1 MRNVAVVVDDVE
13 INRDMLADM
22 LEEKFVIREASN
34 GQDALDIIHAG
45 EADVAVLLLDLMMP
59 VLNGIGVLE
68 ALKSEGLMD
77 RFPVLIISGES
88 DQEMEEK
95 CLAWGVSDFIKKPF
109 NPRLVRHRV
118 DNAVAL
124 FSYKNELEERVREQ
138 AAAILEQNE
147 KLKDANRKTTDLL
160 GTVVEARNKESGTH
174 VRRVKTFT
182 KILTEVIRD
191 KYKEYGITDEDQ
203 EYFEDASVLH
213 DLGKIMISDSVLL
226 KPGKLTPEEFEE
238 MKKHTLYG
246 CDVLENVK
254 QSWDERYYKLAY
266 DVCKCHHEKWDGKGY
281 PCGLKGDE
289 IPIVAQIVS
298 VADCYDALTT
308 RRPYKEPFSPD
319 KAYEMI
325 MNGECGAFNPKL
337 LDCLTIC
344 KDVFKHLAETINDE
358 E

>member
-1 MRNVAVVVDDVE
+1 MKKIAVIVDDVE
-13 INRDMLADM
+13 INRDILADM
-22 LEEKFVIREASN
+22 LDNMYEIREAAN
-34 GQDALDIIHAG
+34 GRDALDIIHT
-45 EADVAVLLLDLMMP
+45 EEKNVAVLLLDLAMP
-59 VLNGIGVLE
+59 VLDGFGTLSI
-68 ALKSEGLMD
+68 LKSENLMED
-77 RFPVLIISGES
+77 FPVLIISGES
-88 DQEMEEK
+88 DQAMEEK
-95 CLAWGVSDFIKKPF
+95 CLAMGVSDFIKKPF

-118 DNAVAL
+118 NNSVSL
-124 FSYKNELEERVREQ
+124 FSYKNELEEKVREQ

-174 VRRVKTFT
+174 VRRVKSFT
-182 KILTEVIRD
+182 KILTECVRE
-191 KYKEYGITDEDQ
+191 KYPEYGIKESEQ
-203 EYFEDASVLH
+203 EYYEDASVLH
-213 DLGKIMISDSVLL
+213 DLGKIMISDSILL
-226 KPGKLTPEEFEE
+226 KPGKLTEDEFEE
-238 MKKHTLYG
+238 MKRHTLYG

-254 QSWDERYYKLAY
+254 QSWNTRYYELAY
-266 DVCKCHHEKWDGKGY
+266 DVCRYHHEKWDGRGY

-308 RRPYKEPFSPD
+308 RRPYKVPFSHD

-337 LDCLTIC
+337 LDCFTIC
-344 KDVFKHLAETINDE
+344 REVFRVTAEAIKE